1 MEMKL
6 KFAEFAELIGTTAKT
21 VYKMEE
27 REEIVTVTEKVNNRP
42 TRLVVTNNDQINH
55 FKNIYSKSPVNVG
68 NYEDIV
74 TNNNASMNVNNTSQ
88 FTNSN
93 EVVQEM
99 FEKIVSMN
107 EQYNNRIAK
116 LNEELID
123 SKSKLLF
130 LEDKASREG
139 LYLKEINELKT
150 ENNELKTNKTK
161 VVNSLI
167 AVIVVLLMV
176 IVGFV
181 TFNVATSE
189 KQVQKESVV
198 IEPTPA
204 VKVNSETGNKPVKTP
219 AKTNKPVNY
228 RK

>member
-27 REEIVTVTEKVNNRP
+27 REEIITVTEKVNNRP
-42 TRLVVTNNDQINH
+42 TRLVVTNNEQINH
-55 FKNIYSKSPVNVG
+55 FRNVYSKSPVNVG
-68 NYEDIV
+68 NCEDIV
-74 TNNNASMNVNNTSQ
+74 TNNYASMNVNNSSQ
-88 FTNSN
+88 STNNN
-93 EVVQEM
+93 EVVQEIFDKM
-99 FEKIVSMN
+99 VTMN

-130 LEDKASREG
+130 LEDKANREG

-150 ENNELKTNKTK
+150 ENNKLKTNKAK
-161 VVNSLI
+161 VINLLV

-189 KQVQKESVV
+189 KQSQKEPAVV
-198 IEPTPA
+198 EPAPA
-204 VKVNSETGNKPVKTP
+204 VKVNSKTGKQPVKTS
-219 AKTNKPVNY
+219 TNVNKPVNN
-228 RK
+228 RR

>member
-42 TRLVVTNNDQINH
+42 TRLVVTNNEQINH
-55 FKNIYSKSPVNVG
+55 FKNVYSKSPVNVG

-74 TNNNASMNVNNTSQ
+74 TNNNDSMNVNNSSQ
-88 FTNSN
+88 TTNNN
-93 EVVQEM
+93 EVMQEM
-99 FEKIVSMN
+99 FDKIVTMN

-123 SKSKLLF
+123 SKSKLLL
-130 LEDKASREG
+130 LEDKAGREG

-150 ENNELKTNKTK
+150 ENRELKTNKTK
-161 VVNSLI
+161 VINLLV
-167 AVIVVLLMV
+167 AVIVVLSMV
-176 IVGFV
+176 IVGFI
-181 TFNVATSE
+181 TFNIATSE
-189 KQVQKESVV
+189 KQSKAVV
-198 IEPTPA
+198 EPTPT
-204 VKVNSETGNKPVKTP
+204 VKVDSKTGKKPVKTP
-219 AKTNKPVNY
+219 VNGNKPVNG

>member
-1 MEMKL
+1 MKL

-42 TRLVVTNNDQINH
+42 TRLVVTNNEQINH
-55 FKNIYSKSPVNVG
+55 FRNVYSKSPVNIG
-68 NYEDIV
+68 NCEDIV
-74 TNNNASMNVNNTSQ
+74 TNNNASMNVNNSSQ
-88 FTNSN
+88 STNGS
-93 EVVQEM
+93 EVVQEI
-99 FEKIVSMN
+99 FEKMVTMN

-139 LYLKEINELKT
+139 MYLKEINELKT
-150 ENNELKTNKTK
+150 ENEELKTNKTK
-161 VVNSLI
+161 VIHSLI

-189 KQVQKESVV
+189 KQSQKQPEVV
-198 IEPTPA
+198 EPIPT
-204 VKVNSETGNKPVKTP
+204 VKVNTKTGKQPVKTP
-219 AKTNKPVNY
+219 VNTNKSVNY

>member
-42 TRLVVTNNDQINH
+42 TRLVVTNNEQINH

-88 FTNSN
+88 FTNNN

-99 FEKIVSMN
+99 FDKIVTMN

-123 SKSKLLF
+123 SKSKLLL
-130 LEDKASREG
+130 LEDKAGREG
-139 LYLKEINELKT
+139 LYLNEINELKT
-150 ENNELKTNKTK
+150 ENKELKTSKTK
-161 VVNSLI
+161 VINLLVS
-167 AVIVVLLMV
+167 VIVVLLMV

-181 TFNVATSE
+181 TFNIAKTE
-189 KQVQKESVV
+189 KQPQKEVV
-198 IEPTPA
+198 IIEPAPT
-204 VKVNSETGNKPVKTP
+204 VKVNSKTGKQPVKTS
-219 AKTNKPVNY
+219 TNVNKPVNY

>member
-1 MEMKL
+1 
-6 KFAEFAELIGTTAKT
+6 
-21 VYKMEE
+21 MEE
-27 REEIVTVTEKVNNRP
+27 REEIITVTEKVNNRP
-42 TRLVVTNNDQINH
+42 TRLVVTNDEQIKH
-55 FKNIYSKSPVNVG
+55 FRNVYSKTPVNVG

-74 TNNNASMNVNNTSQ
+74 TNNNGSMNVNNSSQ
-88 FTNSN
+88 STNNN
-93 EVVQEM
+93 EVVQEI
-99 FEKIVSMN
+99 FEKMVTMN

-139 LYLKEINELKT
+139 MYLQEIKELKT
-150 ENNELKTNKTK
+150 ENIELKTNKTK
-161 VVNSLI
+161 VIHSLI

-189 KQVQKESVV
+189 KLSQKQPEV
-198 IEPTPA
+198 IEPTPT
-204 VKVNSETGNKPVKTP
+204 VKVNTKTGKQPVKTSVN
-219 AKTNKPVNY
+219 TNKPVNY

>member
-42 TRLVVTNNDQINH
+42 TRLVVTNNEQINH
-55 FKNIYSKSPVNVG
+55 FKNVYSKSPVNVG

-74 TNNNASMNVNNTSQ
+74 TNNNQSMNVNNTSQ
-88 FTNSN
+88 ITNN
-93 EVVQEM
+93 NDVMQEM
-99 FEKIVSMN
+99 FEKIVTMN

-123 SKSKLLF
+123 SKSKLLL
-130 LEDKASREG
+130 LEDKAGREG

-150 ENNELKTNKTK
+150 ENRELKTNKTK
-161 VVNSLI
+161 VINLLV
-167 AVIVVLLMV
+167 AVIVVLSMV
-176 IVGFV
+176 IVGFI
-181 TFNVATSE
+181 TFNIATSE
-189 KQVQKESVV
+189 KQSKAVV
-198 IEPTPA
+198 EPTPT
-204 VKVNSETGNKPVKTP
+204 VKVDSKTGNKPVKTP
-219 AKTNKPVNY
+219 VNANKSVNN

>member
-42 TRLVVTNNDQINH
+42 TRLVVTNNEQINH
-55 FKNIYSKSPVNVG
+55 FRNVYSKSPVNVG

-74 TNNNASMNVNNTSQ
+74 TNNNATMNVNNSSQ
-88 FTNSN
+88 SAYDND
-93 EVVQEM
+93 VMQEM
-99 FEKIVSMN
+99 LDKIVSMN

-130 LEDKASREG
+130 LEDKAGREG
-139 LYLKEINELKT
+139 YYLQEINELKT
-150 ENNELKTNKTK
+150 ENKELKTSKTK
-161 VVNSLI
+161 VINLLV
-167 AVIVVLLMV
+167 AVIVILSMV
-176 IVGFV
+176 IVGFI
-181 TFNVATSE
+181 TFNIATSE
-189 KQVQKESVV
+189 KQAKKGQEV
-198 IEPTPA
+198 IEPTPT
-204 VKVNSETGNKPVKTP
+204 VKVNSRTGNKPVT
-219 AKTNKPVNY
+219 TPVNANRPANY
-228 RK
+228 RR

>member
-27 REEIVTVTEKVNNRP
+27 REEIITVTEKVNNRP
-42 TRLVVTNNDQINH
+42 TRLVVTNNEEIKR
-55 FKNIYSKSPVNVG
+55 FRNIYSKSPVNNG

-74 TNNNASMNVNNTSQ
+74 TNNIDSMNVNNSSQ
-88 FTNSN
+88 STNN
-93 EVVQEM
+93 GDVMQEM
-99 FEKIVSMN
+99 FEKIVSIN

-123 SKSKLLF
+123 SKSKLLL
-130 LEDKASREG
+130 LEDKAGREG
-139 LYLKEINELKT
+139 LYLSEINELKT
-150 ENNELKTNKTK
+150 ENRELKTSKSK
-161 VVNSLI
+161 VINLLVS
-167 AVIVVLLMV
+167 VIVVLLMV
-176 IVGFV
+176 IVGFI

-189 KQVQKESVV
+189 KQKKSEITV
-198 IEPTPA
+198 IEPTA
-204 VKVNSETGNKPVKTP
+204 TVNVNSKTSKQPVKTQVN
-219 AKTNKPVNY
+219 TSKPVNY